1 MSEDELRR
9 ASDKSDPNIKV
20 RKSKMEGELLSKSL
34 SSKIRQYDPVSDPQ
48 NKNKGVNVDCNRRK
62 SIFLK
67 AATNLED
74 LLSIELMLYLSHAK
88 QH

>member
-34 SSKIRQYDPVSDPQ
+34 SSKIRHNDPVSDPQ
-48 NKNKGVNVDCNRRK
+48 NKNKGLNVDRNRRK
-62 SIFLK
+62 SIF
-67 AATNLED
+67 
-74 LLSIELMLYLSHAK
+74 
-88 QH
+88 